1 MRGSHLL
8 ESGVH
13 TGKPCMSG
21 VFVEYVWILLESQNP
36 LDTLKARWNDF
47 AKIQGNAVNSL
58 N

>member
-1 MRGSHLL
+1 
-8 ESGVH
+8 
-13 TGKPCMSG
+13 MSG